1 MGVETLAQRIARL
14 KAEKAAAQGS
24 LPAPPD
30 TPPAPDSVHDADLI
44 PEVEAGYERTEA
56 DIEIDRVVDGI
67 GVVEAYVRYIG
78 KMTPKAGR
86 KRESIMVSCPK
97 PDHPD
102 RNPSA
107 WLNSDTDTWFCGTCN
122 EGGDKFDF
130 FAWHFGFPVPGY
142 KEAEKFVALRKR
154 VAEDNGVV
162 TTTDA
167 LTGRPKVATVVI
179 EDDETPEPTVA
190 PIEPSA
196 AGTSEPRPSDFPP
209 PGPSVAVIPTALAIE
224 AEDETGDFIQYPTID
239 WRTIATPPGSFLSR
253 WMEETSSDDL
263 PDEFYFWLGMQA
275 IGFAIGRDTELGDN
289 PHVRGNLFVCLYGG
303 TGMGKSRSTG
313 HLTRLLRD
321 ALPYDHDDP
330 TSSGTYLMP
339 NPGSAEA
346 LVDAFSKPVFD
357 LTDPK
362 KIDHY
367 AGVRGY
373 VRIDEFSTLAG
384 RSARVGSVMKPTL
397 MEFYDGY
404 NAVEL
409 RSRGAGHVVADR
421 HFAQVVTTTQPKA
434 IRDLVS
440 GTDVDSGFINRW
452 IFACGPA
459 KRLES
464 FGRKPIDIAAC
475 VPLLQAIRVWSSTR
489 RARPVGLTPE
499 ALRLWD
505 DFFRNTLV
513 PAKEEDGLLTRADLT
528 MKKIM
533 LLLAANRHLDEV
545 DAECMTDTIELWTYL
560 RRSYALIQGEIG
572 MGEFED
578 CHQRITQVIQRFQT
592 KNGKPPTKREIGR
605 LMHRDPFNI
614 EMIGRVLKA
623 MMTLGE
629 VEDVEYQSKKGGPT
643 VTRYK
648 YVD

>member
-1 MGVETLAQRIARL
+1 MP
-14 KAEKAAAQGS
+14 AA
-24 LPAPPD
+24 PEP
-30 TPPAPDSVHDADLI
+30 DADLI
-44 PEVEAGYERTEA
+44 PEIDGTYERTEA
-56 DIEIDRVVDGI
+56 DIEVDRVIDGI
-67 GVVEAYVRYIG
+67 GVVDAYVRYIG
-78 KMTPKAGR
+78 KMVPKAGR
-86 KRESIMVSCPK
+86 KTESIMVSCPK
-97 PDHPD
+97 PDHAD
-102 RNPSA
+102 KNPSA
-107 WLNSDTDTWFCGTCN
+107 WLNSDKDTWFCGTCN

-142 KEAEKFVALRKR
+142 KEPEQFVALRKR
-154 VAEDNGVV
+154 VAEDNGVIV
-162 TTTDA
+162 KTDA
-167 LTGRPKVATVVI
+167 LTGRTKTATVVI
-179 EDDETPEPTVA
+179 EDEDDGATPDGPPPTPV
-190 PIEPSA
+190 IEPSA
-196 AGTSEPRPSDFPP
+196 AGTSEPDASDFPP

-224 AEDETGDFIQYPTID
+224 HEDSTGDFIQYPTID

-275 IGFAIGRDTELGDN
+275 IGFAIGRETELGDN

-313 HLTRLLRD
+313 HLTRLLRE

-330 TSSGTYLMP
+330 TNTGTYLMP

-346 LVDAFSKPVFD
+346 LVDAFSKPVMD

-367 AGVRGY
+367 AGVRGF
-373 VRIDEFSTLAG
+373 VRIDEFSSLAA
-384 RSARVGSVMKPTL
+384 RSARVGSAMKPTL

-452 IFACGPA
+452 VFACGPE

-464 FGRKPIDIAAC
+464 FGRKPIDVAAC

-489 RARPVGLTPE
+489 RHRPVTLTPE

-505 DFFRNTLV
+505 DFFRRTLV
-513 PAKEEDGLLTRADLT
+513 PAKKEDSLLTRADLT

-545 DAECMTDTIELWTYL
+545 DAECMTDTIELWDYL
-560 RRSYALIQGEIG
+560 RRSYGLIQGEIG
-572 MGEFED
+572 MGEYED
-578 CHQRITQVIQRFQT
+578 CHQRIIAVIKRFEAT
-592 KNGKPPTKREIGR
+592 KGKPPTKRDISR
-605 LMHRDPFNI
+605 LMHRDPYNG
-614 EMIGRVLKA
+614 EMIVRVLKA
-623 MMTLGE
+623 MMSLGE
-629 VEDVEYQSKKGGPT
+629 VEDVEYASKKGGPT
-643 VTRYK
+643 TTRYK